1 MLLAGWGPCGINV
14 NSANDEFILST
25 NTFDSKNHG
34 KYFVGTRM
42 SNCRKDVYNNEK
54 RLKLWNELERI
65 CDVKY

>member
-1 MLLAGWGPCGINV
+1 MLLSGWGPCGINI
-14 NSANDEFILST
+14 NQANDEFILST
-25 NTFDSKNHG
+25 STFDSKNHG